1 MVKMTNFISCIC
13 CHNNKEALL
22 TSEKI
27 CYDYAMPC
35 TNKLEKISN
44 FIDLK
49 NSITLLLS
57 LSMPEISIHVL
68 NFFKKER
75 LVKIN

>member
-1 MVKMTNFISCIC
+1 MTNFISCIC

-35 TNKLEKISN
+35 TNKLEFYRPKEFHN
-44 FIDLK
+44 P
-49 NSITLLLS
+49 ITF
-57 LSMPEISIHVL
+57 P
-68 NFFKKER
+68 
-75 LVKIN
+75 INA